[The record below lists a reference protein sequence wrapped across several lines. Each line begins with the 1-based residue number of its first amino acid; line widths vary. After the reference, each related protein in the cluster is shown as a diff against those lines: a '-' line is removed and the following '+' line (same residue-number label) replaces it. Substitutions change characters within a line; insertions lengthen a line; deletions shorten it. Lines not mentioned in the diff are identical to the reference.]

1 MKDRDN
7 QFLFESYM
15 HSLEE
20 GRKKQFKERE
30 RKTVIDPTTGEERKE
45 SYYEMMMRL
54 KGKAGPRSKAL
65 KQRKEK
71 KSEKVRLQNR
81 EFQVSDKAYQERLN
95 TVQRDIVRFI
105 EADDTAK
112 SKDIME
118 FLVKTGMDSK
128 EAEVV
133 LSGMITDGFL
143 DEVNISDNDDAAER
157 RTNQVVPPTAMVDT
171 EYDEYGNETDLEDY

>member
-20 GRKKQFKERE
+20 GRKKQYKERE

-65 KQRKEK
+65 RQRKEK
-71 KSEKVRLQNR
+71 KSQKIQLAGRTFKPGDRAYEVPLKGIQKNIINFVESTPGTGKEIINFAAEYIDKDMAKKVV
-81 EFQVSDKAYQERLN
+81 EDM
-95 TVQRDIVRFI
+95 I
-105 EADDTAK
+105 
-112 SKDIME
+112 
-118 FLVKTGMDSK
+118 
-128 EAEVV
+128 
-133 LSGMITDGFL
+133 LSGLL
-143 DEVNISDNDDAAER
+143 DEVFPEGEGPEPEQEKAVDME
-157 RTNQVVPPTAMVDT
+157 PTAMVDT
-171 EYDEYGNETDLEDY
+171 EYDEYGDETDLEDY